1 MAEIRVEPR
10 RKSRVW
16 LWIIILL
23 IIVAAVLY
31 YVLYKPNGQ
40 A

>member
-10 RKSRVW
+10 RRNLTW
-16 LWIIILL
+16 LWVL
-23 IIVAAVLY
+23 IAVIVVAAICY
-31 YVLYKPNGQ
+31 YVLYGRT